1 MGRSPCYEEN
11 GMKKG
16 LWTPEE
22 DKKLLDYIEKNNGYG
37 SWQSLPKLAGLH
49 RWSAIASHLLGR
61 TDNEIKNL
69 WNTHYIPGI

>member
-22 DKKLLDYIEKNNGYG
+22 NKKLLDYIEKNNGRYFFLQVTTYALFIEDVMEVI
-37 SWQSLPKLAGLH
+37 SDIVIVNEA
-49 RWSAIASHLLGR
+49 AASR
-61 TDNEIKNL
+61 IQRVTK
-69 WNTHYIPGI
+69 